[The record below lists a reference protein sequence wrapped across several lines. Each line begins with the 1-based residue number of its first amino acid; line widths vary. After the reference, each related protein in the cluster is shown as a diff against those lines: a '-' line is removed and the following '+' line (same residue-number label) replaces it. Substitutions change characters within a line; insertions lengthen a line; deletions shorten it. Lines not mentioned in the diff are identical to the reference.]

1 LGEFEGAKDIYDSLL
16 SSCDPVSLVAWDG
29 IIHCADQQSSSEHP
43 DILEN
48 MSATSAHLDFMSTG
62 YRSHL
67 TAPPSTTD
75 QPRHIPSEG
84 ELESYVPSL
93 PTGWALGGQKPTPSQ
108 SQPKKVVKK
117 EAVEKP
123 KSGRRHKLPKGAVE
137 GKLSDEDVRP
147 FLAVF
152 GSG

>member
-1 LGEFEGAKDIYDSLL
+1 VSPAIRSEIYLADS
-16 SSCDPVSLVAWDG
+16 
-29 IIHCADQQSSSEHP
+29 QSSSEHP

-48 MSATSAHLDFMSTG
+48 ISATSAHLDFISTG

-67 TAPPSTTD
+67 SAQPSTTE
-75 QPRHIPSEG
+75 RHMPSEG
-84 ELESYVPSL
+84 ELESHVPSL

-117 EAVEKP
+117 EAAEKP

-137 GKLSDEDVRP
+137 GKLSNEDVRP
-147 FLAVF
+147 LLSVSQP
-152 GSG
+152 G